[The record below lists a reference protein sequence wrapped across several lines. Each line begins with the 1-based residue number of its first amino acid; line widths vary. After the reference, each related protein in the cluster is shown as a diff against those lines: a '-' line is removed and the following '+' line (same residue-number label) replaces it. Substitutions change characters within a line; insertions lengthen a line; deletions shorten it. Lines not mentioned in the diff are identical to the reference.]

1 MALKKKK
8 RQPSLTTLRDKLD
21 GLVSRYVRLK
31 AADHRGIAH
40 CVSCGKAD
48 HWQNMD
54 AGHFVSRQA
63 TAVRFDL
70 RNIHPQCRRCNRFSS
85 DHLIG
90 YTIWM
95 QEKYGDAVIA
105 ELWARKHE
113 PVKYTRGDYETM
125 IDDMATKLAKLVSGE
140 RADELP
146 EATRW
151 ALENVS

>member
-8 RQPSLTTLRDKLD
+8 RQPSLNTLRDKLD
-21 GLVSRYVRLK
+21 SLVSRYVRLS

-54 AGHFVSRQA
+54 AGHFVSRKHL
-63 TAVRFDL
+63 AVRFDE
-70 RNIHPQCRRCNRFSS
+70 RNLHPECKACNRFSP

-95 QEKYGDAVIA
+95 QENYGDMVIA
-105 ELWARKHE
+105 ELWAKKHQL
-113 PVKYTRGDYETM
+113 VKYTRGDYETM
-125 IDDMATKLAKLVSGE
+125 IDDMATKLARLVSGKPAVE
-140 RADELP
+140 FTD
-146 EATRW
+146 ATQW
-151 ALENVS
+151 ALQNVS